1 MVQVKKLP
9 KLTPRKKNTHKGSYG
24 RVLVLAGS
32 PGMTG
37 AAYLCSKAALRS
49 GSGIVTLGIPESLN
63 PVMETKLTCVMTYP
77 LPETKASTL
86 SNKGRKAILKLC
98 ESHDVVALGPGLSQ
112 QPETRELILW
122 LIKNIDC
129 AMVIDADG
137 LNTLAD
143 NVNVLH
149 KIKQNVVLTPHP
161 GEMSRLTGLRSARKN
176 ELDRQLI
183 NATVCFVPSCY
194 SMDVCKERLNAAT
207 QFVQSI
213 QKKLKGERKLVLV
226 LKGDKTVVTDYKKV
240 YVNSTGNPG
249 MATAGVGDVLTGIIV
264 SLVGQ
269 GFDVFDASQLGV
281 YIHGLAGDIAAKKKG
296 ELSMIASDI
305 IDYLPDAFMKYKKER
320 K

>member
-9 KLTPRKKNTHKGSYG
+9 ELTPREKNTHKGSYG

-37 AAYLCSKAALRS
+37 AAYLCAKAALRS

-63 PVMETKLTCVMTYP
+63 LIMETKLTCVMTYP

-86 SNKGRKAILKLC
+86 SNKGRKDILKLC

-112 QPETRELILW
+112 QSETRELILW
-122 LIKNIDC
+122 LIKNIDRT
-129 AMVIDADG
+129 MVIDADG
-137 LNTLAD
+137 LNALAE

-161 GEMSRLTGLRSARKN
+161 GEMSRLTGLSSAKN
-176 ELDRQLI
+176 VQ
-183 NATVCFVPSCY
+183 
-194 SMDVCKERLNAAT
+194 KERLNTAA
-207 QFVQSI
+207 QFVKSI
-213 QKKLKGERKLVLV
+213 QKKSGGEKKIVLV
-226 LKGDKTVVTDYKKV
+226 LKGDKTIVADYGKV
-240 YVNSTGNPG
+240 YVNRTGNPG
-249 MATAGVGDVLTGIIV
+249 MATAGAGDVLTGIIV
-264 SLVGQ
+264 SLIGQ
-269 GFDVFDASQLGV
+269 GLDVFDASQLGV

-305 IDYLPDAFMKYKKER
+305 IEYLPDAFIKYKKE
-320 K
+320 KK

>member
-9 KLTPRKKNTHKGSYG
+9 ELTPRKKNTHKGSYG

-86 SNKGRKAILKLC
+86 SNKGRKKILKLC
-98 ESHDVVALGPGLSQ
+98 ESHDVIALGPGLSQ

-122 LIKNIDC
+122 LIKNMDRT
-129 AMVIDADG
+129 MVIDADG
-137 LNTLAD
+137 LNALAN
-143 NVNVLH
+143 NVDVLH

-161 GEMSRLTGLRSARKN
+161 GEMSRLTGLRSAK
-176 ELDRQLI
+176 
-183 NATVCFVPSCY
+183 
-194 SMDVCKERLNAAT
+194 DVQKERLNTAS

-213 QKKLKGERKLVLV
+213 QKKLKGEKELVLV
-226 LKGDKTVVTDYKKV
+226 LKGDKTIVADYKKV
-240 YVNSTGNPG
+240 YVNRTGNTG

-264 SLVGQ
+264 SLIGQ
-269 GFDVFDASQLGV
+269 GLGVFDASQLGV

-305 IDYLPDAFMKYKKER
+305 IDCLPDAFIKYKKE
-320 K
+320 KK

>member
-9 KLTPRKKNTHKGSYG
+9 ELTPRKRNTHKGSYG

-63 PVMETKLTCVMTYP
+63 PIMEVKLTCVMTYP
-77 LPETKASTL
+77 LPETKVSTL
-86 SNKGRKAILKLC
+86 SNKGRKEILNLC

-112 QPETRELILW
+112 HPETRELILW
-122 LIKNIDC
+122 LIKNIDRT
-129 AMVIDADG
+129 MVVDADG
-137 LNTLAD
+137 LNALAD

-161 GEMSRLTGLRSARKN
+161 GEMSRLTGLRSAK
-176 ELDRQLI
+176 
-183 NATVCFVPSCY
+183 
-194 SMDVCKERLNAAT
+194 DVQKERLNTAT
-207 QFVQSI
+207 HFVQSI
-213 QKKLKGERKLVLV
+213 QKKLGDEKKLVLV
-226 LKGDKTVVTDYKKV
+226 LKGDKTIVAGYEKV

-264 SLVGQ
+264 SLIGQ
-269 GFDVFDASQLGV
+269 GFDVFSASQLGI
-281 YIHGLAGDIAAKKKG
+281 YIHGLAGDIAAKRKG
-296 ELSMIASDI
+296 ELSMIATDI
-305 IDYLPDAFMKYKKER
+305 IDCLPVAFIKYKKER

>member
-9 KLTPRKKNTHKGSYG
+9 ELTPRKKNTHKGSYG

-49 GSGIVTLGIPESLN
+49 GSGIVTLAIPESLN

-86 SNKGRKAILKLC
+86 SNKGRKEILKLC

-122 LIKNIDC
+122 LIKNIDS

-137 LNTLAD
+137 LNALAN
-143 NVNVLH
+143 NVTVLH

-161 GEMSRLTGLRSARKN
+161 GEMSRLTGLRSAK
-176 ELDRQLI
+176 
-183 NATVCFVPSCY
+183 
-194 SMDVCKERLNAAT
+194 DVQKERLNTAS
-207 QFVQSI
+207 QFVKSI
-213 QKKLKGERKLVLV
+213 QKKSRDEKKIVLV
-226 LKGDKTVVTDYKKV
+226 LKGDKTIVADYEKV
-240 YVNSTGNPG
+240 YVNRTGNPG

-264 SLVGQ
+264 SLIGQ
-269 GFDVFDASQLGV
+269 GFDVFDASHLGV

-296 ELSMIASDI
+296 EQSMIASDI
-305 IDYLPDAFMKYKKER
+305 IDCLPDAFIKYKKER

>member
-9 KLTPRKKNTHKGSYG
+9 ELTPRKKDTHKGSYG

-37 AAYLCSKAALRS
+37 AAYLSSKAALRS

-63 PVMETKLTCVMTYP
+63 PIMETKLTCVMTYP
-77 LPETKASTL
+77 LPETEASTL
-86 SNKGRKAILKLC
+86 SNRGRKEILKLC

-122 LIKNIDC
+122 LLKNIDC
-129 AMVIDADG
+129 TMVIDADG
-137 LNTLAD
+137 LNALAN

-161 GEMSRLTGLRSARKN
+161 GEMSRLTGLRSAK
-176 ELDRQLI
+176 
-183 NATVCFVPSCY
+183 
-194 SMDVCKERLNAAT
+194 DVQKERLDTAT
-207 QFVQSI
+207 QFVKSI
-213 QKKLKGERKLVLV
+213 QKKLGDKKKLVLV
-226 LKGDKTVVTDYKKV
+226 LKGDKTIVADYKKV
-240 YVNSTGNPG
+240 YVNRTGNPG

-264 SLVGQ
+264 SLAGQ
-269 GFDVFDASQLGV
+269 GFDVFSASQLGV

-296 ELSMIASDI
+296 ELSMTASDI
-305 IDYLPDAFMKYKKER
+305 IDCLPDAFIKYKKER